1 MKHQS
6 SDNLCFLFPT
16 SHQPHLQGCDLIEPH
31 LVAPGD
37 IPSFL
42 YERSKAPFP
51 HFLGYKLIKSRSECT
66 NQIIFSFA
74 SLWKTYRV
82 RVGSLL
88 ASLCTHGAKANTQ
101 FDPNTLKYFITLWT
115 NVTPLPPPTV
125 GICQQLFG
133 ASPQEE
139 PSVADFNF
147 RHTQGVEC
155 LKIFNWDGLG
165 HPINP
170 NTLGCPLC
178 SWSLS
183 YGELS
188 QIFKSP
194 QK

>member
-1 MKHQS
+1 MFLVFNKSFARLWSHRATSGCTRWHTIIFIWKVQS
-6 SDNLCFLFPT
+6 PLP
-16 SHQPHLQGCDLIEPH
+16 I
-31 LVAPGD
+31 
-37 IPSFL
+37 
-42 YERSKAPFP
+42 
-51 HFLGYKLIKSRSECT
+51 FLGYKLIKSWSECA
-66 NQIIFSFA
+66 NQIKFSFS
-74 SLWKTYRV
+74 SLWKIYRV
-82 RVGSLL
+82 RAGSLL
-88 ASLCTHGAKANTQ
+88 ASLCTHGASQ
-101 FDPNTLKYFITLWT
+101 HSVWPKYFKVFY
-115 NVTPLPPPTV
+115 NSMNKCNPHPLPTV

-178 SWSLS
+178 SWNLC